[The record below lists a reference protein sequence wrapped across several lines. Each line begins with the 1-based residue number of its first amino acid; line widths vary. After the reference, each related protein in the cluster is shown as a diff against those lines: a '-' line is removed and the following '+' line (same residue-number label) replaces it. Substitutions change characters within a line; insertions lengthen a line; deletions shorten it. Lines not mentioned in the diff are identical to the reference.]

1 MSENETVRISNL
13 LPTVAI
19 VVSVLLA
26 MFTGWIGYSNSAVS
40 NDATL
45 ELRVSQLEGREDRN
59 VDFKDRFL
67 QLESTVYSR
76 GYKVEDYNIFRD
88 DIAELDKE
96 ISILEIQI
104 KSLEAEGSASRA
116 DIADLKLTLSKIV
129 TLLKGSDAL

>member
-1 MSENETVRISNL
+1 MSENGTVRISSL
-13 LPTVAI
+13 LPAVAI

-26 MFTGWIGYSNSAVS
+26 MFTGWMSYSNSAVS

-45 ELRVSQLEGREDRN
+45 ELRVSHLESKEDRN
-59 VDFKDRFL
+59 VDLKDRFL
-67 QLESTVYSR
+67 QLENTVHNR
-76 GYKVEDYNIFRD
+76 GHRLEDHDTFKD
-88 DIAELDKE
+88 DIAELEKE

-104 KSLEAEGSASRA
+104 KGLEAEGSASRA